1 MISYTIHAAQKSEN
15 LAEVYVNSDDQQ
27 CLQIATSM
35 GAKPYLR
42 DSRFAQDHSSMKDVV
57 VDFVDYLSRS
67 SVYFDALAVLYP
79 TYPTRTFT
87 DIDTYISFFLSNR
100 PFRSIVGLKEPD
112 THPFLLYQ
120 IDENLSPTSIMDFE
134 IDKYYRR
141 QDYPV
146 FFELSHWACVIN
158 RSDIALINSQ
168 LISPTV
174 SGYLIPESD
183 YVLDVDNFVDLQ
195 RAEQVLKH
203 SVTF

>member
-1 MISYTIHAAQKSEN
+1 
-15 LAEVYVNSDDQQ
+15 
-27 CLQIATSM
+27 
-35 GAKPYLR
+35 
-42 DSRFAQDHSSMKDVV
+42 
-57 VDFVDYLSRS
+57 
-67 SVYFDALAVLYP
+67 
-79 TYPTRTFT
+79 
-87 DIDTYISFFLSNR
+87 
-100 PFRSIVGLKEPD
+100 
-112 THPFLLYQ
+112 
-120 IDENLSPTSIMDFE
+120 MDFE